1 MSNLNKFA
9 QKMFDAGVCDARG
22 AAFCATAVKL
32 PDGSF
37 GMVLM
42 GVVGNELSIYDTD
55 MKSTVGEHLYTIPL
69 KEVTDL
75 QITNGLLAEIFRGY
89 SFKFTYDG
97 FEWKFKNCA
106 QQKEQ
111 LEVIRHEVK

>member
-75 QITNGLLAEIFRGY
+75 QITSGLLAEIFKGY

-106 QQKEQ
+106 QQKAALQ
-111 LEVIRHEVK
+111 VIANECK

>member
-42 GVVGNELSIYDTD
+42 GVVGNELSLYDTD

-75 QITNGLLAEIFRGY
+75 QITSGLLAEIFKGY

-111 LEVIRHEVK
+111 LEVIRREVR

>member
-9 QKMFDAGVCDARG
+9 QKMFDAGVCDERG
-22 AAFCATAVKL
+22 AAFCATVVEL

-42 GVVGNELSIYDTD
+42 GVCGNDLSIYDTD
-55 MKSTVGEHLYTIPL
+55 MKSSVGKHLYTISL

-75 QITNGLLAEIFRGY
+75 QITNGMLAEIFKGY
-89 SFKFTYDG
+89 SFKFIYKG

-106 QQKEQ
+106 QQKAQ
-111 LEVIRHEVK
+111 LEVIKSEAM

>member
-32 PDGSF
+32 PDGAF

-42 GVVGNELSIYDTD
+42 GVVGNELSLYDTD
-55 MKSTVGEHLYTIPL
+55 MKSNVGEHLYTIPL

-75 QITNGLLAEIFRGY
+75 QITSGMLAEIFKGY
-89 SFKFTYDG
+89 SFKFAYNG

-106 QQKEQ
+106 QQKAQ
-111 LEVIRHEVK
+111 LEVIRREAN